1 MRRVTTNNLRPPHG
15 KGRAHDVPRAHVCAG
30 RSAYTLIE
38 LLIVVAII
46 SVAAGIAI
54 PRYGNSVGRYRA
66 ECAAKRVV
74 ADLALARAGAKAIAA
89 KRVVSFNT
97 VANGYT
103 VSNQR
108 HLDDAKRPY
117 TVNLG
122 DGPYHA
128 TLHYADFGGV
138 PQAEF
143 DMYGNAVFGG
153 KVVVRVGDHERVI
166 DVPAGGGEVTFK

>member
-1 MRRVTTNNLRPPHG
+1 MAVAKVPYDEFGLFHENAAENGLPFDGPPAVRRQ
-15 KGRAHDVPRAHVCAG
+15 A
-30 RSAYTLIE
+30 
-38 LLIVVAII
+38 
-46 SVAAGIAI
+46 
-54 PRYGNSVGRYRA
+54 
-66 ECAAKRVV
+66 
-74 ADLALARAGAKAIAA
+74 
-89 KRVVSFNT
+89 
-97 VANGYT
+97 
-103 VSNQR
+103 
-108 HLDDAKRPY
+108 
-117 TVNLG
+117 VNLG